1 MEQEQIQQF
10 IDWLQDADLLMV
22 HTGAGMS
29 KDSGVPT
36 YRDASEGE
44 WGKVSGERE
53 GSIFDIMNPAYME
66 ANPVYM
72 WQRFA
77 RRMEQFRDLTPH
89 QGYFILMDWIKRF
102 NLDYFFITSNI
113 DGQHIKAGATV
124 DKVREVHGSIFHI
137 QCTVPCHQGF
147 WEAGESEEFDYEND
161 DLTRDD
167 LPVCPKCGK
176 MSRPNVYMFRDNTY
190 VPERS
195 KWQKENLKK
204 TLAAHSKVL
213 ILEIGS
219 GPHVQT
225 IRTMTRQII
234 REKNARLI
242 RINPDYPEV
251 KERHMGIAAGALAT
265 LSEVH
270 REVEKMF

>member
-1 MEQEQIQQF
+1 MEKEQIQQF
-10 IDWLQDADLLMV
+10 ITWLQEADLLMI

-36 YRDASEGE
+36 YRDASDGE
-44 WGKVSGERE
+44 WGKVTGERE

-66 ANPVYM
+66 ENPVYM

-77 RRMEQFRDLTPH
+77 RRIDQFRDLTPH
-89 QGYFILMDWIKRF
+89 RGYFILMDWIKRF
-102 NLDYFFITSNI
+102 QLDYFCVTSNI
-113 DGQHIKAGATV
+113 DGQHLKSGAAP
-124 DKVREVHGSIFHI
+124 DKIREVHGSIFHM
-137 QCTVPCHQGF
+137 QCTVPCHQGV
-147 WEAGESEEFDYEND
+147 WPISDQEKVDYQNPNLNPEA
-161 DLTRDD
+161 

-190 VPERS
+190 VSARS
-195 KWQKENLKK
+195 KRQKENLEK

-213 ILEIGS
+213 VLEIGS

-225 IRTMTRQII
+225 IRSMTR
-234 REKNARLI
+234 RVVKDKNARLI

-251 KERHMGIAAGALAT
+251 KDRHLGLAGGGLAI

>member
-10 IDWLQDADLLMV
+10 IDWLQEADLLLI

-36 YRDASEGE
+36 YRDAVDGE
-44 WGKVSGERE
+44 WGKVTGERE
-53 GSIFDIMNPAYME
+53 GSIFDIMNPTYME
-66 ANPVYM
+66 QNPVYM
-72 WQRFA
+72 WQRFS
-77 RRMEQFRDLTPH
+77 RRIEQFQDLIPH

-102 NLDYFFITSNI
+102 NLDYFCVTSNI
-113 DGQHIKAGATV
+113 DGQHLKAGAATN
-124 DKVREVHGSIFHI
+124 KVREVHGSIFHM
-137 QCTVPCHQGF
+137 QCTVPCHQGV
-147 WEAGESEEFDYEND
+147 WAVSDQEKVDHRNPNLGMDA
-161 DLTRDD
+161 

-176 MSRPNVYMFRDNTY
+176 MSRPNVYMFRDSTY
-190 VPERS
+190 VPARS
-195 KWQKENLKK
+195 KQQKENLEK

-225 IRTMTRQII
+225 IRSMTRKVIKD
-234 REKNARLI
+234 KNARLI

-251 KERHMGIAAGALAT
+251 KDRHMGLAGGALAI